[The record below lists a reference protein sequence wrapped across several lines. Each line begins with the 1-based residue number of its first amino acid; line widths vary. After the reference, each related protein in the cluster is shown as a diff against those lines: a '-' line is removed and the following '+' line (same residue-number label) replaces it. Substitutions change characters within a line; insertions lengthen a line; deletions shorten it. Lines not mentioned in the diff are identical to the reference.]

1 MSSFKK
7 RNSIL
12 ILTITSCTVMAM
24 VETIIEP
31 AYMVKSVIKAI
42 VFLLLPLVVLKVFHI
57 NLAAASFALRK
68 KDIIALFVLGCLIY
82 FLIMGAYALTGNLF
96 DYSSLVM
103 SLSEDQQVDSRS
115 FVWVALYISFCNSF
129 LEEFMFRFI
138 SFIQLSAYSS
148 RKTAYLFSSIMF
160 ALYHVAMI
168 GPSFPGQLL
177 VLALFGLAAGG
188 LIFDFIDSKFGNL
201 YPSWIVHMFADFAL
215 MTIWYIHI

>member
-7 RNSIL
+7 RDSIL
-12 ILTITSCTVMAM
+12 ILTIASCIVMAI
-24 VETIIEP
+24 VETIIGP
-31 AYMVKSVIKAI
+31 AYLVKSVIKAI
-42 VFLLLPLVVLKVFHI
+42 VFLLPPLVVLKVFHI
-57 NLAAASFALRK
+57 NLATTSFALRK
-68 KDIIALFVLGCLIY
+68 KDILALFVLGGVIY
-82 FLIMGAYALTGNLF
+82 FLIMGAYTLTGNLF
-96 DYSSLVM
+96 DYSPLVM
-103 SLSEDQQVDSRS
+103 SLSQDQQVDSRS

-148 RKTAYLFSSIMF
+148 QKTAYLFSSIMF

-168 GPSFPGQLL
+168 GPSFPVHLL
-177 VLALFGLAAGG
+177 GLALLGLAIGG
-188 LIFDFIDSKFGNL
+188 LIFDFIDSKSGNI